1 MPQILTECGYYMP
14 GTVLHTTRNV
24 DVTNLGP
31 ICKGRSRKGMRREC
45 SLEIKLESLKEH
57 ILVFFAIQLAKFG
70 GTDES
75 KETNRNMENKN

>member
-1 MPQILTECGYYMP
+1 
-14 GTVLHTTRNV
+14 
-24 DVTNLGP
+24 
-31 ICKGRSRKGMRREC
+31 MRREC

-75 KETNRNMENKN
+75 KETNRNMENKNWRNQKMIEAARVQ

>member
-1 MPQILTECGYYMP
+1 
-14 GTVLHTTRNV
+14 
-24 DVTNLGP
+24 
-31 ICKGRSRKGMRREC
+31 MRREC

-57 ILVFFAIQLAKFG
+57 ILVFFAIQPAKFG